1 MSPVIFNPFRH
12 GKEPDQ
18 VTGQGSTAN
27 STSQI
32 TVSWDAVTV
41 SPAVTSYVVEWS
53 ANGSSGWAEISESPT
68 TSTSLADASLSTYT
82 TYYYRIKAVN
92 PLGSGEYS
100 ANTSTI
106 TNGVVPA
113 QVTGLTATLD
123 GEDVDLAW
131 NVPSFNTPASGTYTV
146 QRSTS
151 SGSGFSDL
159 VSSHGTNSY
168 TDTTGSIGTT
178 YYYQVKAVNAYGSG
192 AYSSEASVLIPSPP
206 DALIMGANYGN
217 GARDEYSSF
226 NIATTGDAI
235 HGNSLT
241 HNYSTCAGAATTT
254 RAFVSGWW
262 SGTNKKDID
271 TILIAS
277 GAAGTD
283 FGELEEARNSAMSTC
298 NNTYV
303 ITMGGGSH
311 TFGLTTERFT
321 AGTTGS
327 SSDMGDLLVIDS
339 GNTRYD
345 LGAQNVRSSSR
356 WVTGGCGTGTDSRT
370 EHMLYDSFTST
381 GTCGDFGDLAA
392 EVSNCVGVS
401 NATRGVMCGGNGH
414 PGLSTDTGY
423 ITIAT
428 TSNTTVSGDLEYA
441 TQHGAGVASSTRGV
455 ICGANGDTTMQYV
468 SITSTAD
475 WQDFGELNTSRG
487 QCAGGSH
494 Y

>member
-168 TDTTGSIGTT
+168 TDTTGSVGTT

-192 AYSSEASVLIPSPP
+192 AYSSEASILVPSPP
-206 DALIMGANYGN
+206 DALIMGTVSGGN
-217 GARDEYSSF
+217 RDTYDKL
-226 NIATTGDAI
+226 NIATIANATTGS
-235 HGNSLT
+235 SLT
-241 HNYSTCAGAATTT
+241 QNFNMCAGVANAT
-254 RAFVSGWW
+254 RAFVMGGSGK
-262 SGTNKKDID
+262 NID
-271 TILIAS
+271 TVVIAT
-277 GAAGTD
+277 GGAGTD
-283 FGELEEARNSAMSTC
+283 FGEMDQIRTNPMASSNLTYGMVIGSGAST
-298 NNTYV
+298 V
-303 ITMGGGSH
+303 IGE
-311 TFGLTTERFT
+311 TTERFT
-321 AGTTGS
+321 LGTTGS
-327 SSDMGDLLVIDS
+327 GSDMGDLGTS
-339 GNTRYD
+339 N
-345 LGAQNVRSSSR
+345 LGIYGGASNVRSSSR
-356 WVTGGCGTGTDSRT
+356 WVIGGCQSGSDSRT
-370 EHMLYDSFTST
+370 DFMLYDSFTST
-381 GTCGDFGDLAA
+381 GTALSFGDIAYVA
-392 EVSNCVGVS
+392 GGVVGIS
-401 NATRGVMCGGNGH
+401 NATRGILCGGNADAGI
-414 PGLSTDTGY
+414 SVDTGY
-423 ITIAT
+423 ITIA
-428 TSNTTVSGDLEYA
+428 SPSSSSAYGELDVG
-441 TQHGAGVASSTRGV
+441 TQHGACVGSSTRAV
-455 ICGANGDTTMQYV
+455 LCGANNDTSMQYV
-468 SITSTAD
+468 AIASSAD
-475 WQDFGELNTSRG
+475 WQDFGDLPVSRG
-487 QCAGGSH
+487 YCAGGSH